1 MIIDMHTHFA
11 QVEMAAALRQRSE
24 PPGIEGS
31 FGAFDE
37 DGFEMRSRE
46 RAD

>member
-1 MIIDMHTHFA
+1 MIIELHTHFV
-11 QVEMAAALRQRSE
+11 QVEMAAALRQRSA

-31 FGAFDE
+31 FGAFYE